1 MAEHGRHLGV
11 SANRAVSPEPLL
23 RVARV
28 LGIFMSQTE
37 DFPAKVPVLVA
48 DDEPLIRSLVDEAL
62 SDGGFAV
69 IAATGGDEAIRQFD
83 ANASEI
89 QAIVVD
95 VRLGDGTDGWEV
107 ARHAREGN
115 ANVAV
120 VYMSG
125 DSAGQWASQGVPHSL
140 MLQKPFTSAQV
151 VTAVASLLNQVAP
164 SGPSPS

>member
-1 MAEHGRHLGV
+1 MSDTEHL
-11 SANRAVSPEPLL
+11 A
-23 RVARV
+23 
-28 LGIFMSQTE
+28 
-37 DFPAKVPVLVA
+37 AKVPVLVA
-48 DDEPLIRSLVDEAL
+48 DDEPLIRSLVEEAL

-69 IAATGGDEAIRQFD
+69 ISATGGDEAIRQFD
-83 ANASEI
+83 ANASEV

-107 ARHAREGN
+107 ARHAREAN

-125 DSAGQWASQGVPHSL
+125 DSAGQWTSQGVPNSL
-140 MLQKPFTSAQV
+140 MLQKPFTPAQV

-164 SGPSPS
+164 SGPPPS